1 MGFPVKFKIFAY
13 ACGFYYILILTDF
26 VLLYYQ
32 LSLKFLMILSS
43 ARVFRLRFGI
53 HKPFILRPQNS
64 EAERAGMQRSKLELY
79 EEILYALVR
88 KHITV
93 DAIAYTCN
101 MDCVA
106 LRQRL
111 QFLLENGLVEE
122 KNFGKRTCY
131 IITRRGLAIFKT
143 LTLTKRLEKLQTNM
157 KKIEEALQAI
167 PSLSE
172 YNAEKAKRQKKS
184 KNY

>member
-1 MGFPVKFKIFAY
+1 
-13 ACGFYYILILTDF
+13 
-26 VLLYYQ
+26 
-32 LSLKFLMILSS
+32 
-43 ARVFRLRFGI
+43 
-53 HKPFILRPQNS
+53 
-64 EAERAGMQRSKLELY
+64 MQRSKLQLY
-79 EEILYALVR
+79 EDILSALVK
-88 KHITV
+88 KHMTV

-111 QFLLENGLVEE
+111 EFLLENGLVEE

-131 IITRRGLAIFKT
+131 ALTRRGLAIFKT
-143 LTLTKRLEKLQTNM
+143 LALTKSLEKMQTTL
-157 KKIEEALQAI
+157 KKIEEAMQAI

-172 YNAEKAKRQKKS
+172 YNVEKAKRQKQN